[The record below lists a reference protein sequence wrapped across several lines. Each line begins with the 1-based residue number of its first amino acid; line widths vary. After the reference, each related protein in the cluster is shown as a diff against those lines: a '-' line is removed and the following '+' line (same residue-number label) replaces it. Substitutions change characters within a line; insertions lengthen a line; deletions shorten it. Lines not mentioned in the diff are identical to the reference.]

1 MVIRI
6 FGYIDLWIYEYL
18 RIYGY
23 MKTLEFLRT
32 LIYGYMYIYGYWSM
46 DMDGNINIWEHWI
59 YLYVWLLEH
68 GYRDIWTYG
77 IMVIWIYGN
86 MGI

>member
-1 MVIRI
+1 
-6 FGYIDLWIYEYL
+6 
-18 RIYGY
+18 

-59 YLYVWLLEH
+59 YMYIWLLEH

-86 MGI
+86 IWVYMVIWIYG